1 MIFSSDPF
9 IFLFLPIAVLGYYG
23 LALLGRAWAAAWLV
37 VMSFIFYG
45 YWNPSYVLLLVGS
58 IAWNYSVG
66 ALIFAQDDTRERRK
80 FLLLWLGIAGNLALL
95 GYYKYLFP
103 LIGFLAAHHLA
114 PVSWETHVFLPLGIS
129 FFTFTQIG
137 FLVDSYDG
145 KARERDLVSY
155 MLFVTFFPHLIAGP
169 ILHNREMMPQ
179 FSNRETY
186 KLKSE
191 NIAVGLFIF
200 VVGLSKKV
208 LLADPL
214 GFVADRGW
222 SHPADLTPGAAVL
235 TVLSYA
241 MQLYFDFSGY
251 SDMAIGIARMFGV
264 VFPANFNSPYRA
276 SSIVEFWS
284 RWHMTLTRY
293 LTLYLY
299 NPIAMR
305 VSRRRVARGLAVS
318 KKATRNLP
326 AFAGLIV
333 WPTFFTMTLAGI
345 WHGAGLQFL
354 IFGLLH
360 AFYLSVNHAWRIF
373 RPTSSGQSGSLAIGA
388 SVALT
393 FGCVLLGQI
402 FFRAGST
409 SDAFAM
415 LASLAGQG
423 GGAPAASVG
432 GVASTS
438 ARIIGCALICLLMP
452 NSQQLT
458 RDWRPILEQVTEPP
472 FFARLKWRPGLVWAV
487 VTGCVMLTALLRM
500 SDTSRFLYFQF

>member
-23 LALLGRAWAAAWLV
+23 LALIGRIWAAVWLV
-37 VMSFIFYG
+37 LMSFVFYG

-66 ALIFAQDDTRERRK
+66 ALIFAQDEEQERRK
-80 FLLLWLGIAGNLALL
+80 FWLLWLGIAGNLGLL
-95 GYYKYLFP
+95 CYYKYLFP

-114 PVSWETHVFLPLGIS
+114 PVSWEEHVFLPLGIS

-137 FLVDSYDG
+137 YLVDSYDG
-145 KARERDLVSY
+145 KARERDLLSY
-155 MLFVTFFPHLIAGP
+155 LLFVTFFPHLIAGP

-179 FSNRETY
+179 FANKETY
-186 KLKSE
+186 RLKSE

-200 VVGLSKKV
+200 ATGLSKKV
-208 LLADPL
+208 LMADPL
-214 GFVADRGW
+214 GFVADKGW
-222 SHPADLTPGAAVL
+222 SHPADLSAGAAAM

-276 SSIVEFWS
+276 TSIIEFWS

-299 NPIAMR
+299 NPVAMR
-305 VSRRRVARGLAVS
+305 VSRARVARGLPVS

-326 AFAGLIV
+326 AFASLIV

-360 AFYLSVNHAWRIF
+360 AFYLSANHAWRMF
-373 RPTSSGQSGSLAIGA
+373 GPKSQEDTGLLANAGCL
-388 SVALT
+388 VLT

-409 SDAFAM
+409 PDAFDM
-415 LASLAGQG
+415 LSALAGFG
-423 GGAPAASVG
+423 GDVPAYALSSV
-432 GVASTS
+432 TNTT
-438 ARIIGCALICLLMP
+438 ARIVFGAAICLIMP
-452 NSQQLT
+452 NTQQLT

-472 FFARLKWRPGLVWAV
+472 VLARLKWRPTILWAV
-487 VTGCVMLTALLRM
+487 ITGIVTLAALLHM